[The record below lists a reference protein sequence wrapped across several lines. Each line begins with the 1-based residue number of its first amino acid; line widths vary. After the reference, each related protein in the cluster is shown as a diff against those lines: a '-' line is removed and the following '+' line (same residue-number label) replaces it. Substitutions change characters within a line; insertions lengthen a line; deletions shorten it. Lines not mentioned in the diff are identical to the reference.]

1 MFEHNFDTFSVYTK
15 TQIVDKQLS
24 PPPHKVKAPYKVPHF
39 TLIPLD
45 NYKTNENPLARWLT
59 GFRYLHK
66 NYFSQQNNT
75 LSACQ
80 IIS

>member
-24 PPPHKVKAPYKVPHF
+24 PPSLSNGIPVCRDVDF

-45 NYKTNENPLARWLT
+45 NKKKTRLPI
-59 GFRYLHK
+59 
-66 NYFSQQNNT
+66 
-75 LSACQ
+75 C
-80 IIS
+80 